1 MPAHRWEK
9 SPEAGIKRLGE
20 MYFAVQHY
28 LIDFTL
34 IYLDIK
40 FDPASFIFTKNV
52 ELNCC
57 LSRLDWHRHKYSIDQ
72 TALQVN

>member
-1 MPAHRWEK
+1 MGGKK
-9 SPEAGIKRLGE
+9 SQEARKKRLCE
-20 MYFAVQHY
+20 IYFAVQHY
-28 LIDFTL
+28 LIDYTL

-40 FDPASFIFTKNV
+40 FDPASSLLKSNV